1 MDKHPF
7 IKEIR
12 DLDIKNCYKQ
22 IVNSIFISNMK
33 NLNFKLIIMIFII
46 IKIFYK
52 FIKKSH
58 LENSY

>member
-22 IVNSIFISNMK
+22 IVNFIFINNMK
-33 NLNFKLIIMIFII
+33 YLTFKLFIMIFII
-46 IKIFYK
+46 IKIFYE
-52 FIKKSH
+52 FIKISQ
-58 LENSY
+58 LDNSY